1 MARSVYRSLGMATA
15 GAAVLCCAARATAQN
30 GFGEFLEE
38 VFVMAP
44 NAQGGTAVAPDNG
57 IVTNVEAPSTV
68 HVDEVYLS
76 KVSGTGFTLF
86 YMERAETARDPQGT
100 LLGRNVTKDLVQYVP
115 VKTSDEFHGYRGA
128 INGDQTRDSIADVF
142 LCDYLV
148 LLGEPPCTPGTAT
161 PGRLGIDIPAFDWPL
176 TGLRGDL
183 TMQDSVEDRT
193 AELLRL
199 TNTSAL
205 DEDGQTPCPT
215 STAGSRA
222 VAQRPD

>member
-1 MARSVYRSLGMATA
+1 MARTVYRSFGLTTA
-15 GAAVLCCAARATAQN
+15 CAAALCCAARAAAQDRYVD
-30 GFGEFLEE
+30 FLEE
-38 VFVMAP
+38 ASVMPP
-44 NAQGGTAVAPDNG
+44 NAQEITAIPPDND

-76 KVSGTGFTLF
+76 KVSGAGFTLF
-86 YMERAETARDPQGT
+86 YMERAETVRDPQGT

-115 VKTSDEFHGYRGA
+115 VKPSDGFGGYRTA
-128 INGDQTRDSIADVF
+128 INGDQTRDGIADVF

-148 LLGEPPCTPGTAT
+148 LLGEPPCTQGTAT
-161 PGRLGIDIPAFDWPL
+161 GGRLGIDIPRVEWPL
-176 TGLRGDL
+176 TGFGDDL
-183 TMQDSVEDRT
+183 TMQGSVENRT
-193 AELLRL
+193 EQLLSL

-205 DEDGQTPCPT
+205 DEDGHTPCPT